1 MELEAFVA
9 FRYLRSRHRYGFASA
24 IALLSVVGV
33 AVGVMAMIVTLAV
46 MDGFEEDLKEKLLGN
61 LAPITLQGKDLSG
74 QDVDSLRSRIAPLK
88 GVTGLSPY
96 VRTQVLL
103 TAQGRTVGATL
114 KGIETGTISVAS
126 RIPEQIREGGLESLS
141 GKERAPID
149 PTGECSGKA
158 PLLVGRELARH
169 LGCLPGDPVRVVS
182 PFGIETPFGV
192 LPAQMTF
199 CVTGIFQSG
208 LYEYDATH
216 AYGPL
221 KTVQAFLGMGQA
233 ISGIEVG
240 VTDLDQVR
248 KVAAAI
254 RQVAGPGIRV
264 EDWME
269 KNRRLL
275 AALRL
280 EKITAFA
287 VLALILLVAVLSIL
301 SSLAMAVIE
310 KKREIAVLKAV
321 GASGA
326 RIQKIFLLQGTAI
339 GAAGTLA
346 GVGLALA
353 ACRLLATYPVVT
365 LPREIFY
372 ELSLPVRVQ
381 VFDVLSVSLAA
392 LVLAL
397 VATFYPSRKAAR
409 VPPSETLR
417 YE

>member
-1 MELEAFVA
+1 MEFERFVA
-9 FRYLRSRHRYGFASA
+9 FRYLRSRHRFRLASA
-24 IALLSVVGV
+24 IALLSGVGV

-46 MDGFEEDLKEKLLGN
+46 MDGFEADLKEKLLGN
-61 LAPITLQGKDLSG
+61 LAPITLQGKDLSAE
-74 QDVDSLRSRIAPLK
+74 DLETLRSRIASIE

-103 TAQGRTVGATL
+103 AAEGRTAGVTL
-114 KGIETGTISVAS
+114 KGVDVGTVSTVS
-126 RIPEQIREGGLESLS
+126 RLPEQIRHGALEALH
-141 GKERAPID
+141 D
-149 PTGECSGKA
+149 TGEDSTGVPEECAGKPA
-158 PLLVGRELARH
+158 LLMGRELARH

-182 PFGIETPFGV
+182 PFGIDTPLGV
-192 LPAQMTF
+192 VPAQMTF
-199 CVTGIFQSG
+199 CVAGIFQSG
-208 LYEYDATH
+208 LYEYDASF
-216 AYGPL
+216 AYGGL
-221 KTVQAFLGMGQA
+221 ENVQQFLGLGQDLT
-233 ISGIEVG
+233 GIEVG
-240 VTDLDQVR
+240 VADLDRVR
-248 KVAAAI
+248 KIAAAV
-254 RQVAGPGIRV
+254 RRVVGPDVRV

-321 GASGA
+321 GASGS
-326 RIQKIFLLQGTAI
+326 RIQKIFLLQGAAI
-339 GAAGTLA
+339 GVTGTLA
-346 GVGLALA
+346 GVGLGLLACKALA
-353 ACRLLATYPVVT
+353 AYPLLT

-381 VFDVLSVSLAA
+381 ILDVLSVCLAA
-392 LVLAL
+392 VGLAL
-397 VATFYPSRKAAR
+397 VASSYPSWKAAA
-409 VPPSETLR
+409 VPPAETLR